1 MILSPGMTEFGRDLI
16 TTVEAVTIV
25 YMLALNSFYALTIG
39 LSIPELLRDWRI
51 GDDESLRLLRAANV
65 VPPVSVLVPAHN
77 EVQTIVA
84 SVRSFLSLE
93 YPIHEVVVV
102 NDGSTDGTMQALID
116 AYDLYEVPQSYRA
129 VVNSAPVRGYYRSRV
144 HTGLACVDKVNA
156 GKGDSLNAAL
166 NAARF
171 PYVLA
176 VDADTLVERDALLR
190 LARPFV
196 LGEDVAAVGGTI
208 RVANGST
215 IENGRVLV
223 PRVDARWL
231 PGIQTVEY
239 LRAFLFGRL
248 AWNRLGGGLIISGAF
263 GLFKHSHLQAIGGYR
278 VDSVTEDLDVVL
290 RLHEHLRDTGSTDLV
305 LFVPDPVA
313 WTEVPVTLKVL
324 RHQRER
330 WHRGLIS
337 TLITH
342 RRVMFNPHFGILGF
356 VAYPFFF
363 FGEMLAP
370 LVELLGYA
378 VFLLSIVFGMFDASY
393 ARLYFFAALGYGLI
407 TSLWAVLLEEL
418 SFRKYKTRRDLRR
431 LIWFAMIEPFGYRQL
446 TVLYRAEAFW
456 SYFRRKKRWGVM
468 TREVNASEGAP
479 DHSAFTGAASS
490 PSLSAKST

>member
-1 MILSPGMTEFGRDLI
+1 MLSPEMSLVCERVIGV
-16 TTVEAVTIV
+16 VEAGTII
-25 YMLALNSFYALTIG
+25 YMLALNSFYALTIA
-39 LSIPELLRDWRI
+39 LSIPELLKDWRI
-51 GDDESLRLLRAANV
+51 GDDEGLRLLRAADV

-77 EVQTIVA
+77 EEQTIVA

-102 NDGSTDGTMQALID
+102 NDGSTDGTMQALIA
-116 AYDLYEVPQSYRA
+116 AYDLYKLPQAYQTVVP
-129 VVNSAPVRGYYRSRV
+129 SAPVRAYYRSRI
-144 HTGLACVDKVNA
+144 HTGLACVDKVNG

-176 VDADTLVERDALLR
+176 VDADTFIERDALLR
-190 LARPFV
+190 LARPF
-196 LGEDVAAVGGTI
+196 LHGEDIAAVGGTI

-215 IENGRVLV
+215 IAHGRVSV
-223 PRVDARWL
+223 PRVDSRWL

-263 GLFKHSHLQAIGGYR
+263 GLFKRAHLQAVGGYK

-290 RLHEHLRDTGSTDLV
+290 RLHEHLRAIGSEDRV
-305 LFVPDPVA
+305 RFVPDPVA
-313 WTEVPVTLKVL
+313 WTEVPVTLTVL
-324 RHQRER
+324 RGQRER

-337 TLITH
+337 TLLIH
-342 RRVMFNPHFGILGF
+342 RKMLFNPRFGLLGF

-370 LVELLGYA
+370 LIELLGYL
-378 VFLLSIVFGMFDASY
+378 VFALSIFLGAFDASY
-393 ARLYFFAALGYGLI
+393 ARLYFAAALGYGLI
-407 TSLWAVLLEEL
+407 TSLWAILLEEL
-418 SFRKYKTRRDLRR
+418 SFRKYAARKDLLR

-456 SYFRRKKRWGVM
+456 SFFRRKKLWGVM
-468 TREVNASEGAP
+468 TREIRAGTAP
-479 DHSAFTGAASS
+479 A
-490 PSLSAKST
+490 